1 MHPRIIDILA
11 TAGAPNATVSATA
24 LYNEGW
30 MLRLYLDWAYNHSRG
45 DHLLAFLPE
54 ARWFSE
60 SLLSSPFSA
69 RRRDDPLSEGWTHAD
84 GVVGHFIIGETRKA
98 ELTLREGATQL
109 VVVEA
114 KMGSP
119 LGPDTKNAPSY
130 DQAARTVAC
139 MAHTLQ
145 RARIDPTQMKKLA
158 FVVAA
163 PRLQIVS
170 GVFGPLVTKDHIQQR
185 VQTRVESYGGVHDTW
200 FNHWFLPTLNEITL
214 VLRPWEDLLTGLDHS
229 YLDFYNKCIDHSNVP
244 STFNEMPLA
253 QTNES

>member
-30 MLRLYLDWAYNHSRG
+30 MLRLYLDWAYNHARG
-45 DHLLAFLPE
+45 DHLLAFLSE

-60 SLLSSPFSA
+60 SLLYSPFSA
-69 RRRDDPLSEGWTHAD
+69 RRRDDPLREGWTHAD
-84 GVVGHFIIGETRKA
+84 GVVGHFIIGGTRKA
-98 ELTLREGATQL
+98 ELALRDGATQL

-119 LGPDTKNAPSY
+119 LDPGTKIAPGY

-145 RARIDPTQMKKLA
+145 RAKIDPTQMKKLA

-163 PRLQIVS
+163 PRLQIAS
-170 GVFGPLVTKDHIQQR
+170 GVFGSLVTRDHIQQR
-185 VQTRVESYGGVHDTW
+185 VQTRVESYGGVHDAW
-200 FNHWFLPTLNEITL
+200 FNDWFLPALNDITL

-229 YLDFYNKCIDHSNVP
+229 YLDFYNKCIDHSNVGG
-244 STFNEMPLA
+244 TFNELPLA
-253 QTNES
+253 QTDES